1 MKRLNELLTGE
12 QGTVC
17 QLEAANELL
26 VRQCKT
32 LGLTPGAVIEVLRQS
47 RGTGPMQIKCEGTL
61 YAIRSSDAALI
72 CIKVA

>member
-1 MKRLNELLTGE
+1 MKRLNELIAGQ
-12 QGTVC
+12 QGTVS
-17 QLEAANELL
+17 QLETVNELL

-32 LGLTPGAVIEVLRQS
+32 LGLIPGAVIEVLRQS
-47 RGTGPMQIKCEGTL
+47 RGAGPMQIRCEGTL